1 MLGMTNVYKWV
12 KKKWHTDIKTFNS
25 RTVNNTIMYML
36 KNPHVINLMFQCN
49 NLPWAEGFA
58 VEMGGDLCNRD
69 INNKTVLF

>member
-1 MLGMTNVYKWV
+1 
-12 KKKWHTDIKTFNS
+12 
-25 RTVNNTIMYML
+25 MYML

-69 INNKTVLF
+69 IYKQENSLILKQHNMTCVDLEVGRGILGVQTPWKIQIS

>member
-1 MLGMTNVYKWV
+1 MTNVYKWV

-49 NLPWAEGFA
+49 NLPWA
-58 VEMGGDLCNRD
+58 
-69 INNKTVLF
+69 

>member
-1 MLGMTNVYKWV
+1 MAHLYGLI
-12 KKKWHTDIKTFNS
+12 HIKTFNS

-69 INNKTVLF
+69 INNKIVLF